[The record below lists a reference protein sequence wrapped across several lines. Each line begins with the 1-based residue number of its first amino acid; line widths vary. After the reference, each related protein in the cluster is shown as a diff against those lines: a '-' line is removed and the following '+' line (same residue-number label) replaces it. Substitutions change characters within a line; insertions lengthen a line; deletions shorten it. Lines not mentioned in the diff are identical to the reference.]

1 MNLLIIRHG
10 QSEADILKVFEGR
23 ADFPLTELGLQQADK
38 MAKWVTGYMKPDKIF
53 ASTLIRARQTAEK
66 LSAATKIP
74 IEFTDE
80 LMEWNNGLIA
90 GLPHAQALEKYPP
103 PSQKHPHTALYNQE
117 SEIEFRTRAEVVLSK
132 IINENPPDA
141 NIAIVSHGHMIT
153 RLYRSFLC
161 LPMVSNL
168 SVYTA
173 DTGIH
178 HWQIEIDAPSN
189 RKIVFANS
197 TCHLRT

>member
-10 QSEADILKVFEGR
+10 QSEADILNVFEGR
-23 ADFPLTELGLQQADK
+23 ADFPLTELGIQQADK
-38 MAKWVTGYMKPDKIF
+38 MAQWVPTYMKPDKIF

-66 LSAATKIP
+66 LSATTKIP
-74 IEFTDE
+74 IEFDDE

-90 GLPHAQALEKYPP
+90 GLPREQAHKKYPP
-103 PSQKHPHTALYNQE
+103 PSPKHPHIGLHNQE

-132 IINENPPDA
+132 IISENPRGA

-178 HWQIEIDAPSN
+178 HWQIDCDNLDA
-189 RKIVFANS
+189 RKIIFANS
-197 TCHLRT
+197 TLHL